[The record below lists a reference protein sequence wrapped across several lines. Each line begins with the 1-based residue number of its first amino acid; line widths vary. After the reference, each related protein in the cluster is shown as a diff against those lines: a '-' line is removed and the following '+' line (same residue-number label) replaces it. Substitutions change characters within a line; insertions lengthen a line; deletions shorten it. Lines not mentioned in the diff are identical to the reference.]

1 MMKIE
6 WAFLAEKQLDEIL
19 NFYTRRN
26 RSSSYSQRLKRE
38 IWKIIRI
45 IRKNRYYGEPLSE
58 NNNQR
63 RVSVGNFVL
72 IYEFDEDVVYI
83 QSIRDGRRDEE

>member
-6 WAFLAEKQLDEIL
+6 WSSLAEMQLDEIL
-19 NFYTRRN
+19 SFYTRRN
-26 RSSSYSQRLKRE
+26 RSSSYSRRLKKE

-45 IRKNRYYGEPLSE
+45 IRKNRHFGEQLSE

-72 IYEFDEDVVYI
+72 IYEFDENVVYI